1 VGHQTPRVTCALRRR
16 AVVASIE
23 SAVVEAGMDDVTV
36 DAFPDDAVGL
46 VREALKLA

>member
-1 VGHQTPRVTCALRRR
+1 VTCALRRR

-36 DAFPDDAVGL
+36 DAFPTTPSDWSA
-46 VREALKLA
+46 RR